1 MMTMSEK
8 MKEVPG
14 IYLSNA
20 ELKSEDAIT
29 FKWRPNAKYVWACG
43 IAYSR
48 FLEEL
53 KKGRIIGRGCRECGR
68 ILVPPRMFC
77 DTCFRA
83 TDEWVYV
90 EDTGTINTYSVS
102 YLDADANR
110 IKDPIL
116 VAVIDLD
123 GASEGIGILHYVDP
137 KTDPKDLHIGM
148 KLKAVWKPEK
158 ERIGSVTDIAY
169 FEPIKEG

>member
-1 MMTMSEK
+1 MSMSEK

-14 IYLSNA
+14 IYLRDA
-20 ELKSEDAIT
+20 ELKADDAIT
-29 FKWRPNAKYVWACG
+29 FKQRPNAKYVWSAG

-53 KKGRIIGRGCRECGR
+53 KKGKLIGRGCNECGR

-77 DTCFRA
+77 DQCFRA

-90 EDTGTINTYSVS
+90 EETGTINTYSVS

-110 IKDPIL
+110 IKKPIL
-116 VAVIDLD
+116 VAVIDID
-123 GASEGIGILHYVDP
+123 GASEGIGILHFVDP
-137 KTDPKDLHIGM
+137 KVDPKDLHIGM
-148 KLKAVWKPEK
+148 RLKAVWKPEK

-169 FEPIKEG
+169 WEPLKE

>member
-1 MMTMSEK
+1 MSEK

-20 ELKSEDAIT
+20 ELKAEDA
-29 FKWRPNAKYVWACG
+29 
-43 IAYSR
+43 
-48 FLEEL
+48 
-53 KKGRIIGRGCRECGR
+53 
-68 ILVPPRMFC
+68 PRMFC
-77 DTCFRA
+77 DKCFRA

-90 EDTGTINTYSVS
+90 KDTGTINTFSIS

-110 IKDPIL
+110 ITDPIS

-123 GASEGIGILHYVDP
+123 GASEGIGILHFVRID
-137 KTDPKDLHIGM
+137 DPKDLHIGM

-158 ERIGSVTDIAY
+158 DRIGSVTDIDY
-169 FEPIKEG
+169 FEPLKEG

>member
-1 MMTMSEK
+1 MSEK

-14 IYLSNA
+14 IYLSSS
-20 ELKSEDAIT
+20 ELKAKDAIT
-29 FKWRPNAKYVWACG
+29 FKGRPNAKYVWSGG

-48 FLEEL
+48 YLEEL
-53 KKGRIIGRGCRECGR
+53 KNGRIIGRSCEECGR

-77 DTCFRA
+77 DKCFRA

-90 EDTGTINTYSVS
+90 KDTGTINTYSVS

-110 IKDPIL
+110 IEDPIL

-123 GASEGIGILHYVDP
+123 GASEGIGILHYVQNV
-137 KTDPKDLHIGM
+137 DPKDLRIGM
-148 KLKAVWKPEK
+148 KLRAVWKPEK
-158 ERIGSVTDIAY
+158 DRIGSVTDIAY
-169 FEPIKEG
+169 FEPLKEG

>member
-1 MMTMSEK
+1 MSEK

-14 IYLSNA
+14 IYLRDA
-20 ELKSEDAIT
+20 ELKADDAIT
-29 FKWRPNAKYVWACG
+29 FKWRPNAKYVWAAG

-53 KKGRIIGRGCRECGR
+53 KKGKIIGRKCRECGR
-68 ILVPPRMFC
+68 ILVPPRMYC

-90 EDTGTINTYSVS
+90 KDTGTINTYSVS

-110 IKDPIL
+110 IKKPIL

-123 GASEGIGILHYVDP
+123 GATEGIGILHYVDP
-137 KTDPKDLHIGM
+137 KTKPEDLHIGM
-148 KLKAVWKPEK
+148 KLQAVWKPEK
-158 ERIGSVTDIAY
+158 ERTGSVRDILHWK
-169 FEPIKEG
+169 PIKE

>member
-1 MMTMSEK
+1 MMSEK

-14 IYLSNA
+14 IYLRDA
-20 ELKSEDAIT
+20 ELKAEDAIT
-29 FKWRPNAKYVWACG
+29 FKWRPNAKYVWSAG
-43 IAYSR
+43 IAHSK

-53 KKGRIIGRGCRECGR
+53 KNGRIVGRSCNECGR

-77 DTCFRA
+77 DKCFRA
-83 TDEWVYV
+83 TYEWVHV
-90 EDTGTINTYSVS
+90 KDTGMINTYSVS

-123 GASEGIGILHYVDP
+123 GASEGIGILHYVANVDT
-137 KTDPKDLHIGM
+137 KELHVGM

-158 ERIGSVTDIAY
+158 DRIGSVRDIDY
-169 FEPIKEG
+169 FEPLKE

>member
-8 MKEVPG
+8 MSEVPG
-14 IYLSNA
+14 IYLRDA
-20 ELKSEDAIT
+20 ELKAEDAIT
-29 FKWRPNAKYVWACG
+29 FKWRPNAKYVLSAG

-53 KKGRIIGRGCRECGR
+53 KNGKIIGRGCRECGR

-77 DTCFRA
+77 DKCFRA

-90 EDTGTINTYSVS
+90 KDTGTINTYSVS

-123 GASEGIGILHYVDP
+123 GASEGIGILHYVD
-137 KTDPKDLHIGM
+137 KVDPKDLHIGM

-158 ERIGSVTDIAY
+158 KRIGSVTDIAY

>member
-1 MMTMSEK
+1 MSEK

-14 IYLSNA
+14 IYLRDA
-20 ELKSEDAIT
+20 ELKAEDAIT
-29 FKWRPNAKYVWACG
+29 FKWRPNAKYVWSAG

-48 FLEEL
+48 FFEEL
-53 KKGRIIGRGCRECGR
+53 KNGKLVGRSCNECGR

-83 TDEWVYV
+83 TDEWVFV
-90 EDTGTINTYSVS
+90 KDTGTINTYSVS

-110 IKDPIL
+110 IKKPIL

-137 KTDPKDLHIGM
+137 KVKPEDLHIGM
-148 KLKAVWKPEK
+148 RLKAVWKPEK
-158 ERIGSVTDIAY
+158 ERVGSVRDIVH
-169 FEPIKEG
+169 FEPLKE

>member
-1 MMTMSEK
+1 MSEK

-20 ELKSEDAIT
+20 ELKAEDAIT
-29 FKWRPNAKYVWACG
+29 FKERPNAKYVWSAG

-53 KKGRIIGRGCRECGR
+53 KNGKIIGRGCRECGR

-77 DTCFRA
+77 DKCFRA

-90 EDTGTINTYSVS
+90 KDTGTINTFSIS

-110 IKDPIL
+110 ITDPIS

-123 GASEGIGILHYVDP
+123 GASEGIGILHFVRID
-137 KTDPKDLHIGM
+137 DPKDLHIGM

-158 ERIGSVTDIAY
+158 DRIGSVTDIDY
-169 FEPIKEG
+169 FEPLKEG

>member
-1 MMTMSEK
+1 MSEK

-14 IYLSNA
+14 IYLRDA
-20 ELKSEDAIT
+20 ELKADDAIT
-29 FKWRPNAKYVWACG
+29 FKWRPNAKYVWAAG

-48 FLEEL
+48 FLDEL
-53 KKGRIIGRGCRECGR
+53 KKGKIIGRKCRECGR

-90 EDTGTINTYSVS
+90 TDTGTINTYSIS

-110 IKDPIL
+110 IKKPIL

-123 GASEGIGILHYVDP
+123 GATEGIGILHYVDP
-137 KTDPKDLHIGM
+137 KTKLEDLHIGM
-148 KLKAVWKPEK
+148 KLQAVWKPEK

-169 FEPIKEG
+169 WKPIKE

>member
-1 MMTMSEK
+1 MMSEK

-14 IYLSNA
+14 IYLRDA
-20 ELKSEDAIT
+20 ELKAEDAIT
-29 FKWRPNAKYVWACG
+29 FKWRPNAKYVWSAG
-43 IAYSR
+43 IAYSK

-53 KKGRIIGRGCRECGR
+53 KNGRIVGRSCNECGR

-77 DTCFRA
+77 DKCFRA
-83 TDEWVYV
+83 TDEWVHV
-90 EDTGTINTYSVS
+90 KDTGTINTYSVS

-123 GASEGIGILHYVDP
+123 GASEGVGILHYVANVDP
-137 KTDPKDLHIGM
+137 KELHVGM

-158 ERIGSVTDIAY
+158 DRTGSVRDIDY
-169 FEPIKEG
+169 FEPLKE

>member
-1 MMTMSEK
+1 MIVMSEK

-14 IYLSNA
+14 TYLRSKEFMA
-20 ELKSEDAIT
+20 EDAIT
-29 FKWRPNAKYVWACG
+29 FKWRPNAKYIWAGG

-48 FLEEL
+48 FLDEL
-53 KKGRIIGRGCRECGR
+53 KNGRIIGRGCRECGR

-83 TDEWVYV
+83 TDEWIYV
-90 EDTGTINTYSVS
+90 KDTGTINTYSVS
-102 YLDADANR
+102 YLDADAKR
-110 IKDPIL
+110 IKKPIL

-123 GASEGIGILHYVDP
+123 GASEGIGILHFVDP
-137 KTDPKDLHIGM
+137 KVNPEELHVGM
-148 KLKAVWKPEK
+148 KLKAVWKSEK

-169 FEPIKEG
+169 FEPLKED